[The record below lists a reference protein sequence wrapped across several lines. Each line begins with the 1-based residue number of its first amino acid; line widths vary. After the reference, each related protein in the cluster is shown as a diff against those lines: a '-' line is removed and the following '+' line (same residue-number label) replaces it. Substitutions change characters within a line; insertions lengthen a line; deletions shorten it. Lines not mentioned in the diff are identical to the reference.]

1 MKISRVAVVLMMCVG
16 IWILPVLSAA
26 RSQQAPAAVSAS
38 EEAEHEALRQMRTL
52 YEQAIRDNRV
62 EALAPFLHNDF
73 HGVMITGRAVSGLGE
88 LKQYWTDIHALMG
101 EGGRYTTTLKPET
114 SVLIGDVA
122 LARGTSDD
130 VVVTS
135 EGREFRFTSL
145 WTAVLQK
152 QDGRWQL
159 RQAQGGIDPVDN
171 PFVAEF
177 TRRSLRIAI
186 GVSAA
191 VGILVGWGL
200 AWVFRRRRAARGATA

>member
-1 MKISRVAVVLMMCVG
+1 MKISRVAVVLMMCAG
-16 IWILPVLSAA
+16 IWMLPVVSAA
-26 RSQQAPAAVSAS
+26 QAPAAASGS

-52 YEQAIRDNRV
+52 YEQAIRDNKV

-73 HGVMITGRAVSGLGE
+73 HGVMITGRAVNGLGE

-159 RQAQGGIDPVDN
+159 RQAQGGIDPVSN

-177 TRRSLRIAI
+177 TRRSLRVAI
-186 GVSAA
+186 GISAG

-200 AWVFRRRRAARGATA
+200 AWVFRRRRAARTATA